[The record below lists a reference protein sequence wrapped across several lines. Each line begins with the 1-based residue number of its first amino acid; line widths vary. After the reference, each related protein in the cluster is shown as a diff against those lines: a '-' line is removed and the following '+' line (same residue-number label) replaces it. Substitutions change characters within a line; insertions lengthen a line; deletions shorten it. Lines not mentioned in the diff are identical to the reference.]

1 MKKNLNEAAVLDEQ
15 NLQAIGPKRV
25 LNLAECCALT
35 GYKKGHIYR
44 LTSTRQIPHSKR
56 GKTLFFLREEV
67 EAWMMGN
74 RIATVSEL
82 DAAAGAYLVKHPK
95 K

>member
-1 MKKNLNEAAVLDEQ
+1 MLLKKHLRIKNSYICCVDARCIDLITVKMNINKKEVQDDLEQ

-35 GYKKGHIYR
+35 GYSRGHTYR

-56 GKTLFFLREEV
+56 GKTLFF
-67 EAWMMGN
+67 
-74 RIATVSEL
+74 
-82 DAAAGAYLVKHPK
+82 
-95 K
+95 